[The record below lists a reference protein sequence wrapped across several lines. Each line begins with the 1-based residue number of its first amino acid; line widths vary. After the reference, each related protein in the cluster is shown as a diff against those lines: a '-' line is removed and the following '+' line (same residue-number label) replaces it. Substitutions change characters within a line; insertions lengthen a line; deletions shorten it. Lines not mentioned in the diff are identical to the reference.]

1 MFIKQIVM
9 DNTIENESCKNKKQT
24 HKTNGF
30 GVNVKIHLTNR
41 YVTL

>member
-1 MFIKQIVM
+1 MKVVK
-9 DNTIENESCKNKKQT
+9 TKKKKT

-41 YVTL
+41 YVIL